1 MNPPKKNFAIKEGPS
16 TNVEASA
23 QDRQTSRTPGCP
35 CSGSL
40 PTCSPESPDAALTT
54 PGGTSARSSHKDN
67 PRQGRPLHHILSI
80 LHASQSQAEGVTG
93 GSCLGE
99 WAAASLPW
107 EPLISGLCGGL
118 SSHPGCPSTDRL
130 RKGHERGPGLLSVV
144 DHDPG
149 KYHLAFLCVF

>member
-1 MNPPKKNFAIKEGPS
+1 MPRTDKLPEPQVVLAPVPCPPALPS
-16 TNVEASA
+16 
-23 QDRQTSRTPGCP
+23 P
-35 CSGSL
+35 
-40 PTCSPESPDAALTT
+40 LTLL
-54 PGGTSARSSHKDN
+54 S
-67 PRQGRPLHHILSI
+67 PRQGVPLLEAATKTTLGKGRPLHHILSI